1 MTTALTPSPFM
12 QFFTAAGVP
21 LSGGKLYTYA
31 AGTSTPLTTYTDYN
45 GGTANTN
52 PVVLDSRGEAAVWLD
67 SSFYKFIL
75 KDSTETLI
83 WTADNISGGTS
94 GSGGSALVGYLP
106 GGTSAVATNVQSKL
120 RERISVFD
128 FMTAAQIT
136 SVTSRTSPGTTAEKL
151 AIAAAIQAADTYAVS
166 VNQRTIWFP
175 AGTYYIGNAATGLTL
190 SSGNTWEGEGNAI
203 TTGIPR
209 GATIYYEGTG
219 FGISATSIRASALKN
234 LAVYCTAAT
243 YGIGITGSW
252 LGVFESLQVSGTTS
266 SYAIYIAS
274 SIIFNS
280 EENLFSNCFTPEGV
294 FAFIGA
300 AGVQLTTT
308 TAISCRSKQWSVNG
322 GNVTFI
328 NCTAE
333 GWGGSGSAYG
343 FKFDGTLGAGPSRM
357 LSCDIEGGV
366 SGDTGILI
374 VGGAKVI
381 EWGTVFEGLGVAA
394 TKVSGLT
401 YDQPWYGGSL
411 NFINGTYSVG
421 SALNSAVT
429 WSIGGTQLI
438 QLYCFLDSTTNG
450 HLQILRQI
458 NGTVTLQ
465 ADLKNR
471 YWLQNDVSCDN
482 SAVTTLTIP
491 IPTGVGV
498 RVRTTASGLQAA
510 SGVFCVSREC
520 VVANT
525 TGTLTATSGTALT
538 AAPGGGTPVITYTVS
553 STNLLVQFN
562 HGSATPASCH
572 FEYEIDGAIT
582 AYTLA

>member
-1 MTTALTPSPFM
+1 MSASLTPSPVM
-12 QFFTAAGVP
+12 QFFSNAGIP
-21 LSGGKLYTYA
+21 LVGGKLYTYL
-31 AGTSTPLTTYTDYN
+31 AGTSTPLATYTDF
-45 GGTANTN
+45 GGLTANTN
-52 PVVLDSRGEAAVWLD
+52 PVILNTRGEANIWLGT
-67 SSFYKFIL
+67 SFYKF
-75 KDSTETLI
+75 TLTDANDAQI
-83 WTADNISGGTS
+83 WSVDNISGSTS

-106 GGTSAVATNVQSKL
+106 GGTGAVATTVQSKL

-136 SVTSRTSPGTTAEKL
+136 SVTSRTPPGTTAEKL

-203 TTGIPR
+203 TTGGPR

-219 FGISATSIRASALKN
+219 TGISATSIRTSALKN

-243 YGIGITGSW
+243 YGIGIVGSW
-252 LGVFESLQVSGTTS
+252 LGRFESLQVSGTTS

-274 SIIFNS
+274 SIIFDS
-280 EENLFSNCFTPEGV
+280 EENLFNNCYTPSGL

-300 AGVQLTTT
+300 PGVELTTT

-343 FKFDGTLGAGPSRM
+343 FKFDGTFGAGPSRM
-357 LSCDIEGGV
+357 ISCDIEGGV
-366 SGDTGILI
+366 AGDTAILI
-374 VGGAKVI
+374 VGGAIVI
-381 EWGTVFEGLGVAA
+381 EWGTVFTGLGASV
-394 TKVSGLT
+394 TKVSGLM
-401 YDQPWYGGSL
+401 YDQPWYGGAL
-411 NFINGTYSVG
+411 NFINGTYTVG

-429 WSIGGTQLI
+429 WSTGGTQLV

-471 YWLQNDVSCDN
+471 YWLQNDVSCAN

-498 RVRTTASGLQAA
+498 RVRTTASGLQTA
-510 SGVFCVSREC
+510 SGVFCTSRDC

-525 TGTLTATSGTALT
+525 TGTLTATLGTALT
-538 AAPGGGTPVITYTVS
+538 AAPGGGAPVISYTIS
-553 STNLLVQFN
+553 GTNLLVQFN